1 MTFARPFALTA
12 SLALVLLSAC
22 GGGGGGASG
31 TCRVPSDCLV
41 GQTCVDGRCIGG
53 RADSAVP
60 DASRDAAVDAPTCPS
75 ARSCAGLCCAEGEIC
90 GGGSC
95 CPLVELC
102 GGLCCGADQ
111 RCVADSCVLDCAEG
125 RAPCGSGVDALCCGA
140 GDVCYL
146 GACTAPGAACT
157 STRDCA
163 DGEYCEASISACL
176 PRATGGDACEYRPPV
191 GTLALAEEWAWS
203 GSSVLP
209 AYNQIMMAPMVANLD
224 DDNGDG
230 VIDQNDI
237 PDVLFHTFA
246 GSNYWSDG
254 ILRAVRGSD
263 GTESWPT
270 ADPGYRTSPGG
281 ELAIADVDP
290 GSPGPEILACSPS
303 NSSSRPRRPGYL
315 MVIAHDGT
323 LLRRLDTPPNDVPC
337 GYDAPA
343 VADMDGDGVP
353 EILVRWVIA
362 HGDGTVVRRIRDSR
376 GASGPYNT
384 MADVD
389 GDGDLE
395 VVGGDGVYR
404 MDGTAVWERTAA
416 SPGPG
421 ALPAGAHVA
430 IADLDLDGSPEI
442 VLVSAGE
449 HSIRAISAATGADV
463 WGPVDINPPELASV
477 IAANGNPTGG
487 GPPTIANFDDDPE
500 PEIAFAGG
508 FAYVVF
514 EGDGTR
520 KWYFQTQDRS
530 SRSTGSSI
538 FDFEGDGQ
546 AEVLYN
552 DELFFRVFRG
562 STGEVLYEQCNTSG
576 TLKEFPIVADVDND
590 DHAEIILMENN
601 YAFPTCVDGTPSST
615 GIHVLGNPANDWV
628 RTRRIWNQHSYH
640 VTNIDEDG
648 TVPRREAPNWSAPRL
663 NNFRQNV
670 QPDGLF
676 DAPDLVLRDLVVS
689 TRGCPAE
696 LRLSVRVLNQG
707 RASSPAGVPISVYE
721 TSGARTLIGR
731 VMTTRVLLPGESEL
745 LELSPAFPVPS
756 ASVGTTFRFE
766 AVINDPTDMPLD
778 SFHECREDNDA
789 IGPTEAG
796 CPLIG

>member
-1 MTFARPFALTA
+1 MTALSRLA
-12 SLALVLLSAC
+12 PPCLLSLLLLASAC
-22 GGGGGGASG
+22 GGGGGSAGSCTIPA
-31 TCRVPSDCLV
+31 DCPT
-41 GQTCVDGRCIGG
+41 GQTCVDGLCHGTG
-53 RADSAVP
+53 
-60 DASRDAAVDAPTCPS
+60 DAGMNDATVGDAALDAFVCPP
-75 ARSCAGLCCAEGEIC
+75 ARSCDGMCCASGESC

-95 CPLVELC
+95 CPAVELC

-125 RAPCGSGVDALCCGA
+125 HAPCGSGVDAVCCGM

-146 GACTAPGAACT
+146 GACTVPGAACT

-163 DGEYCEASISACL
+163 TGEYCESSIGACL

-191 GTLALAEEWAWS
+191 GPLALAVEWAWY
-203 GSSVLP
+203 GSTVLP

-230 VIDQNDI
+230 LIDEHDI
-237 PDVLFHTFA
+237 PDVLFHTFT

-254 ILRAVRGSD
+254 ILRAIRGSD
-263 GTESWPT
+263 GVETWPT

-290 GSPGPEILACSPS
+290 ASPGPEILACSPS
-303 NSSSRPRRPGYL
+303 DRFVSPRLPGHL

-323 LLRRLDTPPNDVPC
+323 LLREFDTAPNDVPC

-343 VADMDGDGVP
+343 VADMDHDGVP
-353 EILVRWVIA
+353 EILVRWVVA
-362 HGDGTVVRRIRDSR
+362 HADGTVVSRIRDSR
-376 GASGPYNT
+376 DASGPYNT

-389 GDGDLE
+389 GDGALE
-395 VVGGDGVYR
+395 VVGGDGVYE
-404 MDGTAVWERTAA
+404 MDGTPLWERTVA

-421 ALPAGAHVA
+421 ELPASAHVA
-430 IADLDLDGSPEI
+430 VADLNLDGSPEI
-442 VLVSAGE
+442 VLVSAGD
-449 HSIRAISAATGADV
+449 HSIRAIEAATGADF
-463 WGPVDINPPELASV
+463 WGPVDVNPPELAAV
-477 IAANGNPTGG
+477 VAANGNPSGG
-487 GPPTIANFDDDPE
+487 GPPTIANFDDDSE

-520 KWYFQTQDRS
+520 KWYFETQDRS

-576 TLKEFPIVADVDND
+576 TLKEFPIVVDVDND

-601 YAFPTCVDGTPSST
+601 YAFGTCTDGTPSST
-615 GIHVLGNPANDWV
+615 GIHVLGNPLNQWV

-640 VTNIDEDG
+640 VTNINEDG
-648 TVPRREAPNWSAPRL
+648 TVPTTEAPNWSTAGL

-707 RASSPAGVPISVYE
+707 RASAPAGVPISVYE
-721 TSGARTLIGR
+721 TSAGR
-731 VMTTRVLLPGESEL
+731 MQVGRAVTTRVLLPGESEL
-745 LELSPAFPVPS
+745 IEFTPAFPVPA
-756 ASVGTTFRFE
+756 ASVGTTFHFE
-766 AVINDPTDMPLD
+766 AMLNDPADMPLD
-778 SFHECREDNDA
+778 SFHECRDDNDA

-796 CPLIG
+796 CPLIS